1 MDKRQYDGDSRMS
14 AQPQEYSSNR
24 LYPNS
29 LVDPNGPCAERTPFC
44 FRYNQSIKR
53 KKKRRIMN
61 NGTLEQGREGSL
73 ERESL
78 EILHDGE
85 QLAGGR
91 HEKG

>member
-1 MDKRQYDGDSRMS
+1 MAL
-14 AQPQEYSSNR
+14 AQNAHHFVFDTINR
-24 LYPNS
+24 S
-29 LVDPNGPCAERTPFC
+29 KE
-44 FRYNQSIKR
+44 
-53 KKKRRIMN
+53 KKRRIMN

-78 EILHDGE
+78 EILHGGE

>member
-1 MDKRQYDGDSRMS
+1 
-14 AQPQEYSSNR
+14 
-24 LYPNS
+24 
-29 LVDPNGPCAERTPFC
+29 
-44 FRYNQSIKR
+44 
-53 KKKRRIMN
+53 MN

-91 HEKG
+91 HEKGWIAGGRGAKDASEKLGFDELSPHCTKEAMKVAENRIN

>member
-1 MDKRQYDGDSRMS
+1 
-14 AQPQEYSSNR
+14 
-24 LYPNS
+24 
-29 LVDPNGPCAERTPFC
+29 
-44 FRYNQSIKR
+44 
-53 KKKRRIMN
+53 MN

>member
-1 MDKRQYDGDSRMS
+1 MAL
-14 AQPQEYSSNR
+14 AQNAHHFVFDTINR
-24 LYPNS
+24 S
-29 LVDPNGPCAERTPFC
+29 KE
-44 FRYNQSIKR
+44 
-53 KKKRRIMN
+53 KKRRIMN